1 MNLLLELKL
10 LIFVSLYRDPFLPQ
24 FVHICILVLGP
35 FFTTICSHLYSCTG
49 TLFYHNLFTFVS
61 LYWDPF
67 LPKFVHICILVLGPL
82 FYHNL
87 FTFVSLYW
95 NPFLPQFV
103 HICNRTF
110 WLIWYVSPMISNM
123 DRMWVL
129 WPELKEYKSQLLI
142 SDTQ

>member
-1 MNLLLELKL
+1 MTNFILQEVASKELYLYMNIKGGGTLLQTTPGFIWFYIKEAIKNEFIARIKIINIR
-10 LIFVSLYRDPFLPQ
+10 IFVQ
-24 FVHICILVLGP
+24 GP
-35 FFTTICSHLYSCTG
+35 FFTTICSHLYPCTG
-49 TLFYHNLFTFVS
+49 T
-61 LYWDPF
+61 
-67 LPKFVHICILVLGPL
+67 L